1 MLYSIASSVY
11 SLFYT
16 VISVSKDKTYH
27 IINKEP
33 DETTNVDG
41 DYVIIKRMRDKPL
54 TESIYEHLTAPFISA
69 TKIDNTIYLGN
80 AFNAADYNYIKNN
93 GITAIVNA
101 SKEISNYFETN
112 SDLQYFKLDDV
123 KDINSS
129 SIKKYFDNF
138 ISFVEKIKAENGRI
152 LIHCFMGSSRSA
164 ILVVLYKVYFLGD
177 KLEDSIIDITN
188 KRERVNINITFVEEL
203 KDYLYNKN
211 YIY

>member
-33 DETTNVDG
+33 DETTDVG
-41 DYVIIKRMRDKPL
+41 SDYVIIKRMRDKPL
-54 TESIYEHLTAPFISA
+54 TESIYEHITAPFISA

-138 ISFVEKIKAENGRI
+138 ISFVKKIKAENGRI

-164 ILVVLYKVYFLGD
+164 ILVVLCKVYFLGD

-188 KRERVNINITFVEEL
+188 KRERVNINITFVKEL
-203 KDYLYNKN
+203 KEYLYKKN